1 MSEVRE
7 ELGTCKSAVESF
19 ANLMAV
25 AIDVPEVQL
34 HYWLDCYYQLRR
46 AYEAERMGEEPEAER
61 AVQAEEKAE
70 EPKKPAALKAPKLEA
85 SGFSGKKASMKQ
97 EAYTKLRA
105 ARASGIT
112 FTELSL
118 ATNCLLSEG
127 DVMSMV
133 NAQPMTDRKW
143 EIMAGALENLE
154 KRGRLNGDSPDGQ

>member
-1 MSEVRE
+1 MDLEME
-7 ELGTCKSAVESF
+7 ELGTCKSAVEAF

-46 AYEAERMGEEPEAER
+46 AYEAERMGEAPEAER
-61 AVQAEEKAE
+61 ADPMEEKTP
-70 EPKKPAALKAPKLEA
+70 EPKKPAAPKTPKPEPT
-85 SGFSGKKASMKQ
+85 GFSGKKASMKQ
-97 EAYTKLRA
+97 EAYNKLRA

-112 FTELSL
+112 FSELSL
-118 ATNCLLSEG
+118 ATNYLLSEG

-143 EIMAGALENLE
+143 EIMAGALQDLE
-154 KRGRLNGDSPDGQ
+154 KQGRLNGGGS

>member
-7 ELGTCKSAVESF
+7 ELGTCKSAVEAF
-19 ANLMAV
+19 ANMMAV

-46 AYEAERMGEEPEAER
+46 AYEAERMGTAPEAER
-61 AVQAEEKAE
+61 ADPMEEKAP
-70 EPKKPAALKAPKLEA
+70 EPKKPAAPKLPKPEA
-85 SGFSGKKASMKQ
+85 AGFSGKKASMKQ

-127 DVMSMV
+127 DVMSMI
-133 NAQPMTDRKW
+133 NAAPMTDRKW
-143 EIMAGALENLE
+143 EIMAGALRDLE
-154 KRGRLNGDSPDGQ
+154 KHGRLNGAGS

>member
-7 ELGTCKSAVESF
+7 ELGTCKSAVEAF
-19 ANLMAV
+19 ANVMAV

-46 AYEAERMGEEPEAER
+46 AYEAERMGTAPEAER
-61 AVQAEEKAE
+61 AVPAEEKAP
-70 EPKKPAALKAPKLEA
+70 EPKKPAAPKPPKLEA
-85 SGFSGKKASMKQ
+85 AGFSGKKASMKQ

-112 FTELSL
+112 FTELSQS
-118 ATNCLLSEG
+118 TNYLLSEG

-143 EIMAGALENLE
+143 EIMAVALQDLE
-154 KRGRLNGDSPDGQ
+154 KRGKIGNHGGS

>member
-7 ELGTCKSAVESF
+7 ELGTCRSAVESF

-46 AYEAERMGEEPEAER
+46 AYETERMGTAPEAER
-61 AVQAEEKAE
+61 AVPAEEKTP
-70 EPKKPAALKAPKLEA
+70 EPKKPAAPKAPKPEPA
-85 SGFSGKKASMKQ
+85 GFSGKKASMKQ

-112 FTELSL
+112 FSQLSL
-118 ATNCLLSEG
+118 ATNHLLSEG

-143 EIMAGALENLE
+143 EIMAGALQDLE
-154 KRGRLNGDSPDGQ
+154 KRGKIGNHGGS

>member
-46 AYEAERMGEEPEAER
+46 AYEAERMGDAPEAER
-61 AVQAEEKAE
+61 AVPAEEKAE
-70 EPKKPAALKAPKLEA
+70 EPKKQAVPKAPKPAKSEA
-85 SGFSGKKASMKQ
+85 TGFSGKKASMKQ
-97 EAYTKLRA
+97 EAYNKLCA

-112 FTELSL
+112 FSELSL
-118 ATNCLLSEG
+118 ATNHLLSEG

-143 EIMAGALENLE
+143 EIMAVALQDLE
-154 KRGRLNGDSPDGQ
+154 KQGRLNGGGS

>member
-7 ELGTCKSAVESF
+7 ELGTCKSAVEAF

-46 AYEAERMGEEPEAER
+46 AYEVERMGAAPEAER
-61 AVQAEEKAE
+61 EEPVEEKTA
-70 EPKKPAALKAPKLEA
+70 EPKKPSAPKPPKPEPA
-85 SGFSGKKASMKQ
+85 SFSGKKASMKQ

-105 ARASGIT
+105 ARASGVT
-112 FTELSL
+112 FSELSL
-118 ATNCLLSEG
+118 ATNYLLSEG

-143 EIMAGALENLE
+143 EIMAGALQDLEN
-154 KRGRLNGDSPDGQ
+154 RGKIGNHGGS